1 MATTY
6 TAAVDNGKLVTDY
19 QAKKKA
25 EEADKNS
32 GSSLGYDQF
41 LTLLCA
47 EMQYQDPLEP
57 TSNTEYVAQ
66 LATFSQLEATL
77 SMQQTQENEMA
88 NALVGKQVILKVADE
103 TTGKENYVNGKV
115 DYIMYQEDGSVMLSV
130 NNRLYNIDTL
140 DTVADESYYEAVT
153 TAKTFSD
160 MVGQLPDIENINESY
175 EKAIQQIRDVYDGMT
190 SYQQKYVDS
199 DDLTKLE
206 NYEKRLAEIK
216 KAHEGESGEK
226 TDSDNTTV
234 NTENGTTDV
243 VDKTDTDNDT
253 NTDNNTNADSKTD
266 TEANA

>member
-103 TTGKENYVNGKV
+103 TTGKENFVNGKV

-130 NNRLYNIDTL
+130 NNRLYNVDTL
-140 DTVADESYYEAVT
+140 DTVADESYYDAVT
-153 TAKTFSD
+153 TARTFGD
-160 MVGQLPDIENINESY
+160 MIDQLPDIENINESY
-175 EKAIQQIRDVYDGMT
+175 EKAITQIRDLYDGMT

-199 DDLTKLE
+199 DDLTKLQ
-206 NYEKRLAEIK
+206 NYEKRLAEVK
-216 KAHEGESGEK
+216 KAHGNDGS
-226 TDSDNTTV
+226 
-234 NTENGTTDV
+234 
-243 VDKTDTDNDT
+243 DKTDTDG
-253 NTDNNTNADSKTD
+253 KTD
-266 TEANA
+266 TEEKA